1 MLERLFTSST
11 RTEILKLL
19 IFNQDKQYHL
29 RGIARQ
35 ISHSPI
41 YVSKEL
47 ANLKALNLVQEEE
60 KGNLRLFQINKDCV
74 ILTELRNLFFK
85 TDYIGELIRK
95 ELAGKVKKQY
105 AFIYGSFAQG
115 VEKSSSDIDLFVI
128 GDTKEDELIQIL
140 QKLESQVE
148 REINYVLWTENVLNE
163 RANGHHLLNSIKDN
177 KLIMLV
183 GDEDE
188 FRAKIR

>member
-1 MLERLFTSST
+1 MLERLFTSNT
-11 RTEILKLL
+11 RIEILKLL

-29 RGIARQ
+29 REIGRQ
-35 ISHSPI
+35 IKISPI

-47 ANLKALNLVQEEE
+47 ANLKAMNLVQEEE

-74 ILTELRNLFFK
+74 ILSEIRMLFLK
-85 TDYIGELIRK
+85 TDYLGELIRK
-95 ELAGKVKKQY
+95 ELWGKVKY

-115 VEKSSSDIDLFVI
+115 EERSSSDIDLFVV
-128 GDTKEDELIQIL
+128 GNVKEDKLIQIL